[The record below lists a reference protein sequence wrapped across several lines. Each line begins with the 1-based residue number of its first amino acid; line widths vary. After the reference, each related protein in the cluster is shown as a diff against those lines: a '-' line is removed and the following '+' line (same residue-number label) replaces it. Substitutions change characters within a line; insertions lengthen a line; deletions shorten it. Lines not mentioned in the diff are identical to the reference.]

1 MRISP
6 IGPNNPVNSVTSTS
20 GASNKTQVSGSG
32 DGISFKETVKKAIGQ
47 VNELQ
52 HQADQMAVGLAS
64 GNVEDVHEAMLA
76 MQKAKLALDLTIQV
90 RNKVI
95 EAYQEIMR
103 MQV

>member
-6 IGPNNPVNSVTSTS
+6 IESNSSISNITSI
-20 GASNKTQVSGSG
+20 GKAEINKVEDPAASFGSA
-32 DGISFKETVKKAIGQ
+32 IKKAVGE
-47 VNELQ
+47 VNNLQ
-52 HQADQMAVGLAS
+52 HQADEKAVDLSS
-64 GNVEDVHEAMLA
+64 GNLEDVHTAMIA

-90 RNKVI
+90 RNKVL

>member
-6 IGPNNPVNSVTSTS
+6 VGGYDAVAAAKAKADV
-20 GASNKTQVSGSG
+20 KGSG
-32 DGISFKETVKKAIGQ
+32 DPAASFKDMVKHAASQ
-47 VNELQ
+47 VNKLQ
-52 HQADQMAVGLAS
+52 GEADKAAVGMATGDL
-64 GNVEDVHEAMLA
+64 EDVHRATIA